1 MLVEFQNDQQ
11 FVEKLKLENNLRL
24 ENQTRNDIKFT
35 NNTSELSIVQYLLA
49 TSKQRVQE
57 KMFMHHIEENLDFGQ
72 N

>member
-11 FVEKLKLENNLRL
+11 FVEKLKLKNNLRL

-49 TSKQRVQE
+49 TSKQRVQK